1 MIVSDGVIIVSVGVV
16 IVYGGVV
23 IVSSFIGGCIQLYW

>member
-16 IVYGGVV
+16 IVHGGVV